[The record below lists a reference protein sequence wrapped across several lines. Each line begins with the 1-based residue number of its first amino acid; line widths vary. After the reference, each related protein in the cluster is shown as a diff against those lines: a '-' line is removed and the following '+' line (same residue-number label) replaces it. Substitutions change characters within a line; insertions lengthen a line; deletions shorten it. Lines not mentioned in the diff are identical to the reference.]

1 MGELQWWGCPREDPV
16 WIMRV
21 NKKSCEL
28 KEMILLFLLG
38 GEFDSCSQN

>member
-1 MGELQWWGCPREDPV
+1 M

-28 KEMILLFLLG
+28 KEMILLLLLG

>member
-1 MGELQWWGCPREDPV
+1 
-16 WIMRV
+16 MRV